1 LQISTIGYRTIIK
14 RVFLL
19 PALLNYYSTERM
31 RPAPSSPKICGGSF
45 LRLGSLPLIA
55 SMRVTMTPGVPSIEA
70 CGGRPSPSLCSSVG
84 GRTGAALPSPDVQII
99 LPLLWWATAPRGSTR
114 SYSEQRM
121 QPAAWTSSP
130 HGCARR
136 PQFNRAATWAT
147 TLFSVSTFSHFFSR
161 TRRRSV
167 YHSINR

>member
-1 LQISTIGYRTIIK
+1 
-14 RVFLL
+14 
-19 PALLNYYSTERM
+19 M

-84 GRTGAALPSPDVQII
+84 GRTGAALPSPAVQII

-121 QPAAWTSSP
+121 RPAAWTSSP

-147 TLFSVSTFSHFFSR
+147 TLFSETVDAGDAERVTTQSST
-161 TRRRSV
+161 TRKRSCSSPGK
-167 YHSINR
+167 SIAKKLFVADDEE